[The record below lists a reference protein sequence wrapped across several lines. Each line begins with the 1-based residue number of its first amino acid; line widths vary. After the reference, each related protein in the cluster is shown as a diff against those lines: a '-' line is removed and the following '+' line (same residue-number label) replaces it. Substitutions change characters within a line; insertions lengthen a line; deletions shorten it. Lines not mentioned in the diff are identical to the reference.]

1 MSENP
6 LVNLA
11 GILFPPDGHI
21 KIPRCGIH
29 EPTYYSNLRDYST
42 PLAVIE
48 HKLTN
53 RDYID
58 VQHVHVPSILQPVNN
73 RSFILTIRELS
84 HTPLKLTYDYEEL
97 QLLIIR
103 TITNTNHRRFL
114 SSLLYVMFIVSIQP
128 SRKSCPLEFKNSP
141 LNVHYLTPHLQCFN
155 KQPSKRFNI
164 AYTD

>member
-11 GILFPPDGHI
+11 GILFPIDGLI
-21 KIPRCGIH
+21 KTPRRGIQH
-29 EPTYYSNLRDYST
+29 STYYSNLRDYPT
-42 PLAVIE
+42 PFAVID

-53 RDYID
+53 CDYLD
-58 VQHVHVPSILQPVNN
+58 VQHVHLPLSLQPVNN
-73 RSFILTIRELS
+73 HSLIVTIRELP
-84 HTPLKLTYDYEEL
+84 HTPLKLTYHYEDL

-103 TITNTNHRRFL
+103 TINNTNHRRFL

-141 LNVHYLTPHLQCFN
+141 LNVHYLTPNLQCFN
-155 KQPSKRFNI
+155 KQPFKRFNI